1 MYDRHSVD
9 KEHDVTPFVAG
20 KRVGCLE
27 HGLFGNLIAAAA
39 TCDLLAV
46 IELQRHFLAK
56 MSLVIG
62 IVAFDGNGFAVDES
76 VHLYRSTAGIYLFD
90 YLVHLS
96 SGERVVTKTVDSTII
111 VVEDVGPVFY
121 QVGFR
126 LVF

>member
-9 KEHDVTPFVAG
+9 EKHDVTPSVAG
-20 KRVGCLE
+20 KRVGRVK

-39 TCDLLAV
+39 TCDLLSV
-46 IELQRHFLAK
+46 IELQRHFLAE

-62 IVAFDGNGFAVDES
+62 IITFDRDGFAVDEG
-76 VHLYRSTAGIYLFD
+76 VQLYRSTAGIDLFD

-96 SGERVVTKTVDSTII
+96 SGERVVAKTIDST
-111 VVEDVGPVFY
+111 VVVIKYVGPVFY
-121 QVGFR
+121 QIGFR